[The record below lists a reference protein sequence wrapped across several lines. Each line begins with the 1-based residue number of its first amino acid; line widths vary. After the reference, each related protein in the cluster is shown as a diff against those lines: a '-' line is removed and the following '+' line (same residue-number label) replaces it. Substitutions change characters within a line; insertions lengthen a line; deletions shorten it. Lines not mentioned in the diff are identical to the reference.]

1 MVLKSTDK
9 VNFDVLK
16 KIPDGLYCVVTGAN
30 NWPERFDVAKKKSDT
45 QRSRLEKELT
55 EAIKQI
61 DEEGLIFL
69 IQQAQVLVHNV
80 QVDKINREIVELEQ
94 KKLKSGKGKPAPRK
108 TPAAVA
114 AVTIEESDNG
124 KAFFLTLGGTRKVMN
139 LEEMRRLVRICYA
152 AETKS
157 DALKQLYTVFARERG
172 DVLADAK
179 ISGPGSPIIEGL
191 FQAIRSTYQVKDR

>member
-1 MVLKSTDK
+1 M
-9 VNFDVLK
+9 
-16 KIPDGLYCVVTGAN
+16 
-30 NWPERFDVAKKKSDT
+30 AKTKTDT
-45 QRSRLEKELT
+45 QRARLEKELS

-69 IQQAQVLVHNV
+69 IQQAQVLLHNA

-94 KKLKSGKGKPAPRK
+94 KKLASGKGKPAPRK
-108 TPAAVA
+108 TPAAAA

-124 KAFFLTLGGTRKVMN
+124 KAFFLALGGTRKVMN
-139 LEEMRRLVRICYA
+139 LEEMRQLVRICYA

-157 DALKQLYTVFARERG
+157 DALKQLYTVFSRERG

-179 ISGPGSPIIEGL
+179 ISGPGSPILEGL
-191 FQAIRSTYQVKDR
+191 FLAIRSTYQLKDR

>member
-1 MVLKSTDK
+1 
-9 VNFDVLK
+9 
-16 KIPDGLYCVVTGAN
+16 
-30 NWPERFDVAKKKSDT
+30 VAKKKT
-45 QRSRLEKELT
+45 ENQRTRLEKELT

-69 IQQAQVLVHNV
+69 LQQIQILIHNT
-80 QVDKINREIVELEQ
+80 QVDKLNQEIVELEQ
-94 KKLKSGKGKPAPRK
+94 KKLKSGKAKAAPRK
-108 TPAAVA
+108 APAAA
-114 AVTIEESDNG
+114 AVTIDESDN
-124 KAFFLTLGGTRKVMN
+124 AFFLTLGGTRKVMN

-152 AETKS
+152 AETKT

-191 FQAIRSTYQVKDR
+191 FHAIRSTYQLKDR

>member
-1 MVLKSTDK
+1 MVYTGNQRPVIGKR
-9 VNFDVLK
+9 
-16 KIPDGLYCVVTGAN
+16 GVT
-30 NWPERFDVAKKKSDT
+30 VAKKKADA
-45 QRSRLEKELT
+45 QRTRLEKELT
-55 EAIKQI
+55 EAIKQV

-94 KKLKSGKGKPAPRK
+94 KKLSKGKAKSGEQKTGK
-108 TPAAVA
+108 TPAVPA
-114 AVTIEESDNG
+114 AVTIDESDNG
-124 KAFFLTLGGTRKVMN
+124 KAFFLTLGGTRKIMN
-139 LEEMRRLVRICYA
+139 LEEMRRLVRICHS

-172 DVLADAK
+172 DILADAK
-179 ISGPGSPIIEGL
+179 ISGPGSPVIEGL

>member
-1 MVLKSTDK
+1 M
-9 VNFDVLK
+9 
-16 KIPDGLYCVVTGAN
+16 
-30 NWPERFDVAKKKSDT
+30 AKKKTDT
-45 QRSRLEKELT
+45 QRARLENELA

-69 IQQAQVLVHNV
+69 IQQAQVLLHNA

-94 KKLKSGKGKPAPRK
+94 KKLKSGKGKSAPRQTK
-108 TPAAVA
+108 AAAAEVA
-114 AVTIEESDNG
+114 IEESDN
-124 KAFFLTLGGTRKVMN
+124 AFFLTLGSKRKVMN
-139 LEEMRRLVRICYA
+139 LEEMRQLVRVCYA

-172 DVLADAK
+172 DILADAK

-191 FQAIRSTYQVKDR
+191 FRAIRSSYQLKDR

>member
-1 MVLKSTDK
+1 M
-9 VNFDVLK
+9 
-16 KIPDGLYCVVTGAN
+16 
-30 NWPERFDVAKKKSDT
+30 AKKKTDT
-45 QRSRLEKELT
+45 QRARLENELA

-69 IQQAQVLVHNV
+69 IQQAQVLLHNA

-94 KKLKSGKGKPAPRK
+94 KKLKSGKGKSAPRQTK
-108 TPAAVA
+108 AAAAEVA
-114 AVTIEESDNG
+114 IEESDNG
-124 KAFFLTLGGTRKVMN
+124 KAFFLTLGSKRKVMN
-139 LEEMRRLVRICYA
+139 LEEMRQLVRVCYA

-172 DVLADAK
+172 DILADAK

-191 FQAIRSTYQVKDR
+191 FRAIRSSYQLKDR

>member
-1 MVLKSTDK
+1 LK
-9 VNFDVLK
+9 
-16 KIPDGLYCVVTGAN
+16 
-30 NWPERFDVAKKKSDT
+30 VAKKKTDT
-45 QRSRLEKELT
+45 QRARLEKELT

-69 IQQAQVLVHNV
+69 IQQAQILVHNT

-94 KKLKSGKGKPAPRK
+94 KKLKSGKGTPAPRK
-108 TPAAVA
+108 TPAVA

-124 KAFFLTLGGTRKVMN
+124 KAFFLTLGGNRKVMN
-139 LEEMRRLVRICYA
+139 LEEMRRLVRICYT

-172 DVLADAK
+172 DILADAK

-191 FQAIRSTYQVKDR
+191 FQAIRSTYQLKDR

>member
-1 MVLKSTDK
+1 M
-9 VNFDVLK
+9 
-16 KIPDGLYCVVTGAN
+16 
-30 NWPERFDVAKKKSDT
+30 AKKKTDT
-45 QRSRLEKELT
+45 QRTRLEKELT

-69 IQQAQVLVHNV
+69 IQQAQILVHNA

-94 KKLKSGKGKPAPRK
+94 KKLKSGRGTPAQRK
-108 TPAAVA
+108 TPAVA

-179 ISGPGSPIIEGL
+179 ISGPGSPIIDGL
-191 FQAIRSTYQVKDR
+191 FQAIRSTYQLKDR

>member
-1 MVLKSTDK
+1 MK
-9 VNFDVLK
+9 
-16 KIPDGLYCVVTGAN
+16 
-30 NWPERFDVAKKKSDT
+30 VAKKKT
-45 QRSRLEKELT
+45 ENQRTRLEKELT

-69 IQQAQVLVHNV
+69 LQQTQILIHNARV
-80 QVDKINREIVELEQ
+80 GKLNREIVELEQ
-94 KKLKSGKGKPAPRK
+94 KKLKSGKAKAAPRK
-108 TPAAVA
+108 APGAPAAA
-114 AVTIEESDNG
+114 AVTVDESDNG
-124 KAFFLTLGGTRKVMN
+124 KAFFLTLGGTRKIMD

-179 ISGPGSPIIEGL
+179 ISGPASPIIEGL
-191 FQAIRSTYQVKDR
+191 FHAIRSTYQLKDR

>member
-1 MVLKSTDK
+1 M
-9 VNFDVLK
+9 
-16 KIPDGLYCVVTGAN
+16 
-30 NWPERFDVAKKKSDT
+30 AKKKTET
-45 QRSRLEKELT
+45 QRARLEKELT

-69 IQQAQVLVHNV
+69 IQQAQILVHNV

-108 TPAAVA
+108 TPPTQAE
-114 AVTIEESDNG
+114 VTIEESDSG

-139 LEEMRRLVRICYA
+139 LEEMRRLVRICYT

-157 DALKQLYTVFARERG
+157 DALKQLYTVFSRERG

-191 FQAIRSTYQVKDR
+191 FRAIRSTYQLKDR